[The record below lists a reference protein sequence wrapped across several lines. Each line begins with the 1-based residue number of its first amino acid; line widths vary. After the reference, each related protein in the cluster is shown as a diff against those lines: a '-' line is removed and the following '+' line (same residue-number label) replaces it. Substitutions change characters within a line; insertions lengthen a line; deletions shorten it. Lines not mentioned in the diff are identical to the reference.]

1 MSESKTIQDNTKI
14 LIMENKDQLNQNSEI
29 QSEGMEN
36 TAVAM
41 KKSKKAIDANE
52 RKKIVKLIQPN
63 ILPGK
68 LKTEVKTLVETED
81 KDEEVVMKSSLQD
94 EVLPEIVLSGV
105 EEEEM
110 EEEDNE
116 LDKTEIDCSKYNKAQ
131 LVELLE
137 ETVQDPDVVK
147 IKNKVTAIKV
157 QFLKLNKE
165 DKERELEQYISDGGD
180 ADNYVHSDDPL
191 EVRFKDAFNL
201 FKNNKA
207 KYNEKQELIKAENL
221 VKKNAILEELK
232 QLIDSEE
239 TLKKTYDDFKELQ
252 ERWKE
257 IGQVPAANI
266 TDLWN
271 NYHYLVERFFD
282 KVRIDRDLRDLDM
295 KKNLEAKIELCE
307 KAEELLLEKSLT
319 KSFRLLQKYHD
330 NWKEIGPV
338 PQDKKDEI
346 WERFKSATDKI
357 NQVRRDHYAKIQSE
371 QTANYEAKLAL
382 CEKAEEYVNEPI
394 ESINAWQKKSAELSE
409 LFKVWR
415 TIGPAQKK
423 QNEIIWNR
431 FKAAMDQFFDT
442 KKEFFGKMKEQQFE
456 NYALKVQL
464 CVDAEALQD
473 SSDWRR
479 ATEQLKKLQEE
490 WKKIGPVPRRHS
502 DKIWKRFRTACDHF
516 FSRKSE
522 HFTNIK
528 GEEDQNLAAKKEII
542 EQLKAYEIKKDR
554 NENMEAIK
562 AFQRRWMEIGH
573 VPIRQ
578 KDTINSEYRKAVD
591 AIFEQMKN
599 NQNEISTNEYRELMG
614 GLKDDPEAQNKIRRE
629 RNLLSGKI
637 QRLKEEISVLENNI
651 GFFSNS
657 KQSELMRAEYEK
669 KINKAK
675 NDLKVLEAKLKIINE
690 S

>member
-1 MSESKTIQDNTKI
+1 
-14 LIMENKDQLNQNSEI
+14 MENKDQLNQNSEI

-191 EVRFKDAFNL
+191 EVRFKEAFNL

>member
-191 EVRFKDAFNL
+191 EVRFKEAFNL